1 MTFTDM
7 PSLSEFL
14 EHMGRYW
21 IETLYFTGA
30 VLYIATHYMR
40 TMVPLR
46 IAGIVADGFFVAYG
60 ILYPSYLTFGLY
72 GTLLVLNILRLYE
85 MLELIKR
92 VRTASQGDLSMEWL
106 KPFMHKR
113 KYKKGDILFRKGD
126 HADEMYYTLTGTFL
140 VTELGL
146 KLPPGQ
152 VFGELA
158 FLAPGNHRTQTVEC
172 VEDGELLAITYDKVR
187 ELYFQNPTFG
197 FYLLRL
203 SSERL
208 LQNVARLENAL
219 AQSTAAATGVP
230 AAGSAPGASPA

>member
-1 MTFTDM
+1 MTFPNM
-7 PSLSEFL
+7 PDLPDFL
-14 EHMGRYW
+14 AHMGHYW
-21 IETLYFTGA
+21 VEMIYFTGA
-30 VLYIATHYMR
+30 VLYIATHYMK

-46 IAGIVADGFFVAYG
+46 IAGIIADAFFVAYG
-60 ILYPSYLTFGLY
+60 FLHPSYLTAGMY
-72 GTLLVLNILRLYE
+72 GTLLILNSLRLYE
-85 MLELIKR
+85 MLELIKQ

-113 KYKKGDILFRKGD
+113 HVKKGEVLFRKGD
-126 HADEMYYTLTGTFL
+126 HADEMYYTLTGSFL

-146 KLPPGQ
+146 KIPPGQ

-158 FLAPGNHRTQTVEC
+158 FLAPGNQRTGTVEC
-172 VEDGELLAITYDKVR
+172 IEEGELLSITYDKVR

-208 LQNVARLENAL
+208 LQNVARLEHAL
-219 AQSTAAATGVP
+219 AQKTGTATSVP
-230 AAGSAPGASPA
+230 VSPKPA